1 MTIPRN
7 STALAVGLVL
17 VASVAALWWWSR
29 PAPETPVSPSVT
41 ELDEPAATETW
52 RETRATNLQ
61 APDGWLSVA
70 GLFFPSPGRNRVG
83 TDPASEIRLPEGAGL
98 PLAGHVM
105 SDDGRL
111 WLGLEPGVEG
121 TLEGEPVRGRVELR
135 PADPATERPADRVR
149 IGRVTLQVH
158 RSGERLGIR
167 LRDPESPI
175 RTGFT
180 GLDWYPIDPTW
191 RVQGRFAAYPETRT
205 IKILN
210 VVGDLVDEPSPGEV
224 AFEAQGQSF
233 RLVALD
239 AGTRMWFVFRDA
251 TAGDETYNTRFLYA
265 DKADARGVV
274 TLDFN
279 RAYNPPCAYNPH
291 TTCPLPPPENVL
303 PIPIPAGEKLYRRRT
318 S

>member
-1 MTIPRN
+1 
-7 STALAVGLVL
+7 
-17 VASVAALWWWSR
+17 
-29 PAPETPVSPSVT
+29 
-41 ELDEPAATETW
+41 
-52 RETRATNLQ
+52 
-61 APDGWLSVA
+61 
-70 GLFFPSPGRNRVG
+70 
-83 TDPASEIRLPEGAGL
+83 
-98 PLAGHVM
+98 
-105 SDDGRL
+105 
-111 WLGLEPGVEG
+111 
-121 TLEGEPVRGRVELR
+121 
-135 PADPATERPADRVR
+135 VR
-149 IGRVTLQVH
+149 IGRVTLQAH

-191 RVQGRFAAYPETRT
+191 RVEGRFRRLPETRT

-224 AFEAQGQSF
+224 EFEAQGQSL

-265 DKADARGVV
+265 DTADARGVV

-279 RAYNPPCAYNPH
+279 RAYNPPCAYNPLH
-291 TTCPLPPPENVL
+291 DVPAASPRERAAHPDPSRREAVRHSGCRLQTAGCRRCLARSPVAPSRVSPPPVGWTFSPLWCERPDKACSLQPEACSLSTHRNHSAD
-303 PIPIPAGEKLYRRRT
+303 PAYYLV
-318 S
+318 